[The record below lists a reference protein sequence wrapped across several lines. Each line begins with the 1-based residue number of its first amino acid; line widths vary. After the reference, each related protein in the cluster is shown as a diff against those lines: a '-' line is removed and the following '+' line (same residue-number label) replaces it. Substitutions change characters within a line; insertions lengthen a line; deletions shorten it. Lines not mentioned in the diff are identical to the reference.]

1 MRIIPPLCYTDL
13 MLEARQGSMVD
24 GVQFTIQIEGKLGE
38 RWTGW
43 FAGMT
48 ITTAETTGAIPITT
62 LTGPLADQAALL
74 GILYKLHNLGLD
86 IVLVKRETPASP
98 ADSRL

>member
-1 MRIIPPLCYTDL
+1 MTNDTDYQI
-13 MLEARQGSMVD
+13 R
-24 GVQFTIQIEGKLGE
+24 IEGKLGE

-48 ITTAETTGAIPITT
+48 VAAEEAVGGIPITT
-62 LTGPLADQAALL
+62 LTGRLADQAALL

-86 IVLVKRETPASP
+86 IVQLKREGRRPGRCQALIVEDNSEV
-98 ADSRL
+98 A